1 MILKMRHLRKSILY
15 QINPST
21 KWGEKRMTRSQKISY
36 CAVFTALAMIFSY
49 VEAILPINFGVP
61 GMKLGLA
68 NLVIVAGLYYLNEK
82 DVLIISVTRILLMG
96 LLFGNGMS
104 LIYSLTGGMLSYLI
118 MILMKEKTN
127 LSVLVISISGG
138 ITHNIS
144 QLIAASLVVSNFHI
158 FYYFPALLIAGTITG
173 LLIGIVSERILKIL
187 KPNFFD

>member
-1 MILKMRHLRKSILY
+1 MY

-21 KWGEKRMTRSQKISY
+21 KWGEKGMTRSQKISY

-118 MILMKEKTN
+118 MILMKKKTN
-127 LSVLVISISGG
+127 LSVLVISIGGG
-138 ITHNIS
+138 ITHNIG
-144 QLIAASLVVSNFHI
+144 QLIAASLVISNFHI
-158 FYYFPALLIAGTITG
+158 FYYFPTLLIAGTITG

>member
-1 MILKMRHLRKSILY
+1 
-15 QINPST
+15 
-21 KWGEKRMTRSQKISY
+21 MTRSQKISY

-118 MILMKEKTN
+118 MILMKKKTN
-127 LSVLVISISGG
+127 LSVLVISIGGG
-138 ITHNIS
+138 ITHNIG
-144 QLIAASLVVSNFHI
+144 QLIAASLVISNFHI

>member
-1 MILKMRHLRKSILY
+1 
-15 QINPST
+15 
-21 KWGEKRMTRSQKISY
+21 MTRSQKISY

-82 DVLIISVTRILLMG
+82 DVLIISVPRILLMG

-118 MILMKEKTN
+118 MILMKKKTN
-127 LSVLVISISGG
+127 LSVLVISIGGG
-138 ITHNIS
+138 ITHNIG
-144 QLIAASLVVSNFHI
+144 QLITASLVVSNFHI

>member
-21 KWGEKRMTRSQKISY
+21 KWGEKGMTRSQKISY

-138 ITHNIS
+138 ITHNIG

>member
-1 MILKMRHLRKSILY
+1 
-15 QINPST
+15 
-21 KWGEKRMTRSQKISY
+21 MTRSQKISY

-118 MILMKEKTN
+118 MILMKKKTN
-127 LSVLVISISGG
+127 LSVLVISIGGG
-138 ITHNIS
+138 ITHNIG
-144 QLIAASLVVSNFHI
+144 QLIAASFVVSNFHI

>member
-1 MILKMRHLRKSILY
+1 
-15 QINPST
+15 
-21 KWGEKRMTRSQKISY
+21 MTRSQKISY

-118 MILMKEKTN
+118 MILMKKKTN
-127 LSVLVISISGG
+127 LSVLMISIGGG
-138 ITHNIS
+138 ITHNIG

>member
-1 MILKMRHLRKSILY
+1 
-15 QINPST
+15 
-21 KWGEKRMTRSQKISY
+21 MTGSQKISY

-118 MILMKEKTN
+118 MILMKKKTN
-127 LSVLVISISGG
+127 LSVLVISIGGG
-138 ITHNIS
+138 ITHNIG
-144 QLIAASLVVSNFHI
+144 QLIAASLVISNFHI
-158 FYYFPALLIAGTITG
+158 FYYFPTLLIAGTITG

>member
-1 MILKMRHLRKSILY
+1 
-15 QINPST
+15 
-21 KWGEKRMTRSQKISY
+21 MTRSQKISY

-49 VEAILPINFGVP
+49 VEAILPIHFGVP

-68 NLVIVAGLYYLNEK
+68 NLVIVTGLYYLTEK
-82 DVLIISVTRILLMG
+82 DVLIISLTRILLMG

-118 MILMKEKTN
+118 MILLKKKTS

-138 ITHNIS
+138 ITHNIG

-187 KPNFFD
+187 KPNFLIKG

>member
-1 MILKMRHLRKSILY
+1 
-15 QINPST
+15 
-21 KWGEKRMTRSQKISY
+21 MTRSQKISY

-118 MILMKEKTN
+118 MILMKKKTN
-127 LSVLVISISGG
+127 LSILVISIGGG
-138 ITHNIS
+138 ITHNIG

-173 LLIGIVSERILKIL
+173 LLIGIVSEKILKIL

>member
-1 MILKMRHLRKSILY
+1 
-15 QINPST
+15 
-21 KWGEKRMTRSQKISY
+21 MTRSQKISY

-118 MILMKEKTN
+118 MILMKKKTN
-127 LSVLVISISGG
+127 LSVLVISIGGG
-138 ITHNIS
+138 ITHNIG
-144 QLIAASLVVSNFHI
+144 QLITASLVVSNFHI

-187 KPNFFD
+187 KPHFFD

>member
-1 MILKMRHLRKSILY
+1 M
-15 QINPST
+15 T
-21 KWGEKRMTRSQKISY
+21 KSQKISY

-68 NLVIVAGLYYLNEK
+68 NLVIVTGLYYLNEK
-82 DVLIISVTRILLMG
+82 DVLLISLTRIILMG
-96 LLFGNGMS
+96 FLFGNGMS
-104 LIYSLTGGMLSYLI
+104 LIYSLTGGILSYFI
-118 MILMKEKTN
+118 MILLKKKTN
-127 LSVLVISISGG
+127 LSVLAVSISGG
-138 ITHNIS
+138 VAHNIG
-144 QLIAASLVVSNFHI
+144 QLIAASFVVNNFHI

>member
-1 MILKMRHLRKSILY
+1 
-15 QINPST
+15 
-21 KWGEKRMTRSQKISY
+21 MTRSQKISY

-104 LIYSLTGGMLSYLI
+104 LIYSLTGGMISYLI
-118 MILMKEKTN
+118 MILMKKKTN
-127 LSVLVISISGG
+127 LSVLVISIGGG
-138 ITHNIS
+138 ITHNIG

>member
-1 MILKMRHLRKSILY
+1 
-15 QINPST
+15 
-21 KWGEKRMTRSQKISY
+21 MTRSQKISY

-118 MILMKEKTN
+118 MILMKKKTN
-127 LSVLVISISGG
+127 LSVLMISIGGG
-138 ITHNIS
+138 ITHNIG
-144 QLIAASLVVSNFHI
+144 QLIVASLVVSNFYI

>member
-1 MILKMRHLRKSILY
+1 
-15 QINPST
+15 
-21 KWGEKRMTRSQKISY
+21 MTRSQKISY

-118 MILMKEKTN
+118 MILMKKKTN
-127 LSVLVISISGG
+127 LSVLVISIGGG
-138 ITHNIS
+138 ITHNIG

-173 LLIGIVSERILKIL
+173 LLIGIVSEKILKIL

>member
-1 MILKMRHLRKSILY
+1 
-15 QINPST
+15 
-21 KWGEKRMTRSQKISY
+21 MTRSQKISY

-118 MILMKEKTN
+118 MILMKKKTN
-127 LSVLVISISGG
+127 LSVLVISIGGG
-138 ITHNIS
+138 ITHNIG

-173 LLIGIVSERILKIL
+173 LLIGIVSERILKVL

>member
-1 MILKMRHLRKSILY
+1 
-15 QINPST
+15 
-21 KWGEKRMTRSQKISY
+21 MTRSQKISY

-118 MILMKEKTN
+118 MILMKKKTN
-127 LSVLVISISGG
+127 LSVLVISIGGG
-138 ITHNIS
+138 ITHNIG

>member
-1 MILKMRHLRKSILY
+1 
-15 QINPST
+15 
-21 KWGEKRMTRSQKISY
+21 MTRSQKISY

-118 MILMKEKTN
+118 MILMKKKTN
-127 LSVLVISISGG
+127 LSVLVISIGGG
-138 ITHNIS
+138 ITHNIG
-144 QLIAASLVVSNFHI
+144 QLIAASLVVSNSISF
-158 FYYFPALLIAGTITG
+158 IT
-173 LLIGIVSERILKIL
+173 SRR
-187 KPNFFD
+187 F